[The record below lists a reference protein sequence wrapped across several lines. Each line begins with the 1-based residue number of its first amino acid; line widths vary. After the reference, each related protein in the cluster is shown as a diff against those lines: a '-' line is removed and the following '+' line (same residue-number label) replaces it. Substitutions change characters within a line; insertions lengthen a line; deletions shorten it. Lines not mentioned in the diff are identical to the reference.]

1 MGDMP
6 KAKIMSK
13 HSEKLNNYLFLFI
26 IIVTPILIY
35 YATEAICQDIQKRLE
50 SKQYDS
56 RSQTLRLWVRS
67 PDT

>member
-1 MGDMP
+1 MGGTQQIQ
-6 KAKIMSK
+6 IMSK

-35 YATEAICQDIQKRLE
+35 YATETICQDIQKRLE
-50 SKQYDS
+50 SKQYDP

-67 PDT
+67 TDT